1 MPFSLHGGIQWHTS
15 ASHALLCQ
23 MPFHQ
28 AVPLLSICQQ
38 NLTEYW
44 WKGSTS
50 TAIPSIS
57 TCNVMGQHKKNRTHY
72 FGNGLCIKALTKWHT
87 INYSLKPQ
95 EAQISIPYFPITPQM
110 TQGWQK
116 EGKQQLTDL
125 VFGVIGCSKSIQH
138 KDDGRANTLD
148 RHSPVLQKQWCFLLE
163 TLSFHHVHSLIY

>member
-1 MPFSLHGGIQWHTS
+1 MTHLCFTHTS
-15 ASHALLCQ
+15 VSDAISSGCPSAVHLPTKSNRILVERFNLYCHTIN
-23 MPFHQ
+23 FHLQ
-28 AVPLLSICQQ
+28 CHGH
-38 NLTEYW
+38 
-44 WKGSTS
+44 KK
-50 TAIPSIS
+50 
-57 TCNVMGQHKKNRTHY
+57 HKKNRTHY